1 MNKTK
6 ALSLQDL
13 STAQVAQLDPAEW
26 LVVWPIGSLEQHGP
40 HLPLGTDTFVLDGIV
55 QQARLELGREF
66 RGLFIPT
73 MTIGKSPEHL
83 DFVGTLSFKQETL
96 LGMTTD
102 IVHSLAQHKFSRF
115 VFVNGHGGNTYLL
128 ADLAY
133 ELRQR
138 YRVKAYTLEVWSPAF
153 FDQVINKVFPTLEEQ
168 DGHAGA
174 VETSLMLHLR
184 PELVGPIPKGHFP
197 PEFNTPV
204 PYGWLSSDYNTQGAF
219 GDPSQASAESG
230 RKIFEMATAETCRLL
245 RAVYDASG

>member
-1 MNKTK
+1 MSKMK

-13 STAQVAQLDPAEW
+13 STAQVAQLNPAEW
-26 LVVWPIGSLEQHGP
+26 LVIWPIGSLEQHGP

-96 LGMTTD
+96 LGMATD

-115 VFVNGHGGNTYLL
+115 VFLNGHGGNTYLL
-128 ADLAY
+128 QDLAY

-138 YRVKAYTLEVWSPAF
+138 YRVGAYTLEVWSPDF
-153 FDQVINKVFPTLEEQ
+153 FNRVFAKVFPTLEEK
-168 DGHAGA
+168 DGHAGV
-174 VETSLMLHLR
+174 VETSVMLYLY
-184 PELVGPIPKGHFP
+184 PELVGPLPKGYYP
-197 PEFNTPV
+197 AEFDKPV
-204 PYGWLSSDYNTQGAF
+204 PYGWLSSDYNTKGVF
-219 GDPSQASAESG
+219 GDPSRADREAG
-230 RKIFEMATAETCRLL
+230 KAIFDLAVAETCKLL
-245 RAVYDASG
+245 QEIYDSN